1 MSSIFS
7 SSPIPNGHSWT
18 IVSKLGHILQT
29 AETKY
34 GERDK
39 SYTILGV
46 EITAQDNPQIWY
58 PGNCKNAVI
67 QITANCANDINRAVY
82 QVAHEAIHCLSL
94 TGGSNSNYL
103 EEGLATHFSIEYTLN
118 NGHGVWHS
126 GNPKYDEAL
135 KLVEELFLIDP
146 NIIKTVRQVE
156 PTISL
161 ITRELL
167 TETNSNIPQ
176 DLADNLTR
184 KF

>member
-29 AETKY
+29 AEARY

-39 SYTILGV
+39 SCTILGM
-46 EITAQDNPQIWY
+46 EISTQAIPQIWY
-58 PGNCKNAVI
+58 PENCKNAVI
-67 QITANCANDINRAVY
+67 QITVNCANDINRAVY
-82 QVAHEAIHCLSL
+82 QVAHEAIHFLSL
-94 TGGSNSNYL
+94 TGGANSNYL

-118 NGHGVWHS
+118 NGHGIWHS
-126 GNPKYDEAL
+126 GDPKYDEAL
-135 KLVEELFLIDP
+135 KLVEQLFLIDP
-146 NIIKTVRQVE
+146 NIIKTLRHVE

-167 TETNSNIPQ
+167 TRTNSNITQ
-176 DLADNLTR
+176 DLADKLTR